1 MNEVKIPEGYQ
12 QIMPYLILRNAA
24 AFLEFTKKV
33 FNAEEKVKHMRD
45 EHTIMHAELKIGESV
60 VMFADSTPEYNTST
74 AGLFIYVDDADAVFK
89 KALDAGAKVIMELSD
104 QPYGRSGGVA
114 DPFGNTWWIT
124 TEL

>member
-45 EHTIMHAELKIGESV
+45 EHTILHAELKIGESV

-74 AGLFIYVDDADAVFK
+74 AGLFIYVDDADAVFQ